1 MAWGVSVSRRNNA
14 QLAYKTQR
22 KSQTPTDITVP
33 TKPAASEAQPKSIF
47 EQGINNPTTAMT
59 HKTQNSTSVSVLS
72 LNPKTSPFPA
82 QLLFPEPSR
91 LALSAKGWFW
101 GLERER

>member
-47 EQGINNPTTAMT
+47 EQGINNPTAAMT
-59 HKTQNSTSVSVLS
+59 HKPQNSTSVSVLS
-72 LNPKTSPFPA
+72 LNPQNQPFSGTA
-82 QLLFPEPSR
+82 SFSCTVTIGVVGKLT
-91 LALSAKGWFW
+91 
-101 GLERER
+101 